1 MDVFYPLMPR
11 PLLPGE
17 PRRKLIGPVSKYT
30 RIMPVHP
37 NREHESSW
45 QVVYATRDARQQHS
59 VDHSAEHGV
68 DHSAEQSASEPQL
81 LQTSHHE
88 TPAADQHADAD
99 GHLDLY
105 V

>member
-17 PRRKLIGPVSKYT
+17 PHRRLIGPVSKYT

-45 QVVYATRDARQQHS
+45 QVVYAARDAQQERGA
-59 VDHSAEHGV
+59 D
-68 DHSAEQSASEPQL
+68 QSAGHKVSEPEL

-88 TPAADQHADAD
+88 TPEAEQHADAD

-105 V
+105 I